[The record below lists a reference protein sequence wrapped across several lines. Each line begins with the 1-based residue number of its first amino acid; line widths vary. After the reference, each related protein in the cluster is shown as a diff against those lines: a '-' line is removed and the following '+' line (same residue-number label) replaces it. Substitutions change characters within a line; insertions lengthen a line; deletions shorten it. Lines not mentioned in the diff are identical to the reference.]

1 MLITQIS
8 LAAFQV
14 TIDCCNSRHS
24 LKVSVFSVFTPI
36 NCFRCAFV
44 RCCTTFWK
52 SYNRDAHNL
61 RTRHVA
67 VTVSILWFARQLLS
81 VLFTVIPGDCAYAHI
96 TSKGADWNTEG
107 VSLNS
112 VCRWSTT
119 SYASSHS
126 YLCSLQVLAFGFRLT
141 APFPTQTPLLT
152 APMESVTETP
162 KLDGKKQYRFL
173 LARGRSI
180 SKRIW

>member
-107 VSLNS
+107 KNQLQLKKFGRLGEGGNWIVFVTWLTGWGIRLNLLFVCDFVALFWSLC
-112 VCRWSTT
+112 VYIIW
-119 SYASSHS
+119 
-126 YLCSLQVLAFGFRLT
+126 
-141 APFPTQTPLLT
+141 
-152 APMESVTETP
+152 
-162 KLDGKKQYRFL
+162 
-173 LARGRSI
+173 I
-180 SKRIW
+180 SACL

>member
-8 LAAFQV
+8 LTAFQV

-81 VLFTVIPGDCAYAHI
+81 VLFTVIPGDWAYAHI

-107 VSLNS
+107 KNQLQLKKIREGGSWIVFVTWLTGWGIRLNFLFVCDFVPLFWSLR
-112 VCRWSTT
+112 VYIIW
-119 SYASSHS
+119 
-126 YLCSLQVLAFGFRLT
+126 
-141 APFPTQTPLLT
+141 
-152 APMESVTETP
+152 
-162 KLDGKKQYRFL
+162 
-173 LARGRSI
+173 I
-180 SKRIW
+180 SACP

>member
-81 VLFTVIPGDCAYAHI
+81 VLFTVIPGDWAYAHI

-107 VSLNS
+107 KNQLQLKKFGRLGEGGNWIVFVTWLTGWGIRLNFLFVCDFVPLFWSLR
-112 VCRWSTT
+112 VYIIW
-119 SYASSHS
+119 
-126 YLCSLQVLAFGFRLT
+126 
-141 APFPTQTPLLT
+141 
-152 APMESVTETP
+152 
-162 KLDGKKQYRFL
+162 
-173 LARGRSI
+173 I
-180 SKRIW
+180 SACP

>member
-81 VLFTVIPGDCAYAHI
+81 VLFTVIPGDWAYAHI

-107 VSLNS
+107 KNQLQLKKIREGGSWIVFVTWLTGWGIRLNFLFVCDFVPLFWSLR
-112 VCRWSTT
+112 VYIIW
-119 SYASSHS
+119 
-126 YLCSLQVLAFGFRLT
+126 
-141 APFPTQTPLLT
+141 
-152 APMESVTETP
+152 
-162 KLDGKKQYRFL
+162 
-173 LARGRSI
+173 I
-180 SKRIW
+180 SACP

>member
-52 SYNRDAHNL
+52 SYNRDTHNL

-81 VLFTVIPGDCAYAHI
+81 VLFTVIPGDWAYAHI

-107 VSLNS
+107 KNQLQLKKFGRLGEGGNWIVFVTWLTGWGIRLNLLFVCDFVALFWSLC
-112 VCRWSTT
+112 VYIIW
-119 SYASSHS
+119 
-126 YLCSLQVLAFGFRLT
+126 
-141 APFPTQTPLLT
+141 
-152 APMESVTETP
+152 
-162 KLDGKKQYRFL
+162 
-173 LARGRSI
+173 I
-180 SKRIW
+180 SACL

>member
-81 VLFTVIPGDCAYAHI
+81 VLFTVIPGDWAYAHI

-107 VSLNS
+107 KNQLQLKKFGRLGEGGNWIVFVTWLTGWGIRLNLLFVCDFVPLFWSLR
-112 VCRWSTT
+112 VYIIW
-119 SYASSHS
+119 
-126 YLCSLQVLAFGFRLT
+126 
-141 APFPTQTPLLT
+141 
-152 APMESVTETP
+152 
-162 KLDGKKQYRFL
+162 
-173 LARGRSI
+173 I
-180 SKRIW
+180 SACP

>member
-14 TIDCCNSRHS
+14 TIDCCNSRHP

-81 VLFTVIPGDCAYAHI
+81 VLFTVIPGDWAYAHI
-96 TSKGADWNTEG
+96 TSEGEDWNTEG
-107 VSLNS
+107 KNQLQLKKFGRLGEGGSWIVFVTWLTGWGIRLNLLFVCDFVALFWSLCVYTIWIS
-112 VCRWSTT
+112 
-119 SYASSHS
+119 A
-126 YLCSLQVLAFGFRLT
+126 RL
-141 APFPTQTPLLT
+141 
-152 APMESVTETP
+152 
-162 KLDGKKQYRFL
+162 
-173 LARGRSI
+173 
-180 SKRIW
+180 

>member
-81 VLFTVIPGDCAYAHI
+81 VLFTVIPGDWAYAHI
-96 TSKGADWNTEG
+96 TSKGVDWNTEG
-107 VSLNS
+107 KNQLQLKKFGRLGEGGNWIVFVTWLTGWGIRLNLLFVCDFVALFWSLC
-112 VCRWSTT
+112 VYIIW
-119 SYASSHS
+119 
-126 YLCSLQVLAFGFRLT
+126 
-141 APFPTQTPLLT
+141 
-152 APMESVTETP
+152 
-162 KLDGKKQYRFL
+162 
-173 LARGRSI
+173 I
-180 SKRIW
+180 SACL